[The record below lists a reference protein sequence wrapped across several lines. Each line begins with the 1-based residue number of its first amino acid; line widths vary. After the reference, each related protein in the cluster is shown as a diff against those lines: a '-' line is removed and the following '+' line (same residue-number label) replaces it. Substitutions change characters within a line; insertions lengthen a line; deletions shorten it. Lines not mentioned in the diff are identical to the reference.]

1 MIWTKVDHQSWGWII
16 ASYCSTHYNACNY
29 LYSIFDLS
37 GTTFTCAFL
46 FLGVEWG
53 GRGGG
58 VNRSLNACQRALML
72 CLPYLKV
79 NLSVSNSSP
88 PVVCCVWVN
97 CHYEALSLFQDRRST
112 IVHYYHCITLVSE
125 EVWIVVLATFFVSC
139 PAVQAN
145 IFLLRSSQFDSFW
158 GFHIPQLL
166 FSGHTSEHACC
177 RWMTSIYIQELS

>member
-1 MIWTKVDHQSWGWII
+1 MMPVIICTPFLIWGNDIYASISVSRGGVCGGWGWG
-16 ASYCSTHYNACNY
+16 
-29 LYSIFDLS
+29 DR
-37 GTTFTCAFL
+37 
-46 FLGVEWG
+46 
-53 GRGGG
+53 GR
-58 VNRSLNACQRALML
+58 VNRSLNACERALML

-97 CHYEALSLFQDRRST
+97 CHYEALTFQDRRST

-125 EVWIVVLATFFVSC
+125 EVWIVVLTTFFVYC
-139 PAVQAN
+139 PTVQAN

-158 GFHIPQLL
+158 GFHILQLL

-177 RWMTSIYIQELS
+177 RWITSIYSQELS